1 MGRDGVPIHGPYGRD
16 GRLVDVN
23 ELDECNGRWEM
34 NASGEKEYHYV
45 WSVAEPFLPQCF
57 RLRPAQAILV
67 VYVELLEVELR
78 NVGATECHAGL
89 PAPLTGARGV
99 IPKRNYLGAYG
110 YGGWLVHQRLLGEFP
125 RQHSQKLAEVT
136 PKRKYNGDYRYRSEV
151 WTLNFVLRKLNCRG
165 GSIAFFC
172 TYKVFDSGNGDSNDD
187 GVTDVFNPC
196 AAGQVGFPFICQSRN
211 VEKDCDSQF
220 VDNYNAQVF
229 LDDNILT
236 TIREFEWIDDLTRDI
251 FVASFIYFP
260 NAVLRLRVG
269 VKLSFVDSAT
279 GTFHELMNSTLPS
292 LAHLLI
298 SSYTHLLLLRLDFAF
313 ENTGRIVAD
322 RRINT
327 HRRAALDNLLS
338 PPAPWHAVKARRRI
352 TYDCLLTVLLLGQCD
367 LCKKQ
372 VQL

>member
-1 MGRDGVPIHGPYGRD
+1 
-16 GRLVDVN
+16 
-23 ELDECNGRWEM
+23 M

-110 YGGWLVHQRLLGEFP
+110 YGGWLVHQRLLGKFP
-125 RQHSQKLAEVT
+125 RQHSQKLAEASGT
-136 PKRKYNGDYRYRSEV
+136 LLLRRDHCRSLRSL
-151 WTLNFVLRKLNCRG
+151 TLNYILRKSKCRG

-196 AAGQVGFPFICQSRN
+196 AAVFDTEDNNGVPDLFVRYRPFSMTASSVGFPFICQSRN

-220 VDNYNAQVF
+220 VDNYNAQ
-229 LDDNILT
+229 
-236 TIREFEWIDDLTRDI
+236 
-251 FVASFIYFP
+251 
-260 NAVLRLRVG
+260 
-269 VKLSFVDSAT
+269 
-279 GTFHELMNSTLPS
+279 
-292 LAHLLI
+292 
-298 SSYTHLLLLRLDFAF
+298 
-313 ENTGRIVAD
+313 
-322 RRINT
+322 
-327 HRRAALDNLLS
+327 
-338 PPAPWHAVKARRRI
+338 
-352 TYDCLLTVLLLGQCD
+352 
-367 LCKKQ
+367 
-372 VQL
+372 